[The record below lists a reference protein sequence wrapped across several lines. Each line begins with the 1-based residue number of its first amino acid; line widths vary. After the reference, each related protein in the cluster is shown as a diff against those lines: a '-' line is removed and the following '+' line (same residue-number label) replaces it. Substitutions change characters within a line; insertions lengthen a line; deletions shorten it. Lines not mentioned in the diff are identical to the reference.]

1 MQQFFSS
8 ISFCIQHIG
17 YLFILCLPV
26 MTIEFALTYLVTS
39 IGIDSSMSDSAAL
52 EVLSSISSQLF
63 ILVVLSLIL
72 SVGLSGGAM
81 IAFKALAS
89 NNEVTPYQA
98 LYAGIK
104 KFFPLLLGNLMHTL
118 AYGIGFLLL
127 VLPGFFLYAR
137 LGLFPLYIMFED
149 KRALDALGESW
160 QATDEVGTKLFVLT
174 SVFLGIQIIF
184 GLMGGL
190 AGIDSSIGFLVLA
203 TLIKYVTIMPLFY
216 LFFSLYASA
225 KKNSN
230 NSLT

>member
-8 ISFCIQHIG
+8 VSFCVRHIG

-39 IGIDSSMSDSAAL
+39 IGIDANMSDSAAL

-72 SVGLSGGAM
+72 SVGLSGGVM

-98 LYAGIK
+98 LYNGIK
-104 KFFPLLLGNLMHTL
+104 KFFPLLLGNLMHSL

-149 KRALDALGESW
+149 KKALDALGESW

-174 SVFLGIQIIF
+174 SLFLGIQIIF
-184 GLMGGL
+184 GLVGGL
-190 AGIDSSIGFLVLA
+190 VGIDSSIGFLVLA
-203 TLIKYVTIMPLFY
+203 TLIKYATMMPLFY
-216 LFFSLYASA
+216 LFFSLYQ
-225 KKNSN
+225 
-230 NSLT
+230 SLERTQ

>member
-8 ISFCIQHIG
+8 VSFCVRHIG

-39 IGIDSSMSDSAAL
+39 IGIGANMSDSAAL

-63 ILVVLSLIL
+63 ILVVLSLVL
-72 SVGLSGGAM
+72 SVGLSGGTM
-81 IAFKALAS
+81 IAFQSLTLNS
-89 NNEVTPYQA
+89 QVTPYQA
-98 LYAGIK
+98 LIAGIK
-104 KFFPLLLGNLMHTL
+104 KFFPLLLGNLMHSL

-149 KRALDALGESW
+149 KKALDALGESW

-184 GLMGGL
+184 GLVGGL
-190 AGIDSSIGFLVLA
+190 VGIDSSIGFLVLA
-203 TLIKYVTIMPLFY
+203 TLIKYATMMPLFY
-216 LFFSLYASA
+216 LFFSLYQ
-225 KKNSN
+225 
-230 NSLT
+230 SLERTQ

>member
-8 ISFCIQHIG
+8 VSFCVRHIG

-39 IGIDSSMSDSAAL
+39 IGIDANMSDSAAL

-63 ILVVLSLIL
+63 ILVVLSLVL
-72 SVGLSGGAM
+72 SVGLSGGVM

-98 LYAGIK
+98 LFNGIK
-104 KFFPLLLGNLMHTL
+104 KFFPLLLGNLMHSL

-149 KRALDALGESW
+149 KKALDALGESW

-184 GLMGGL
+184 GLVGGL
-190 AGIDSSIGFLVLA
+190 VGIDSSIGFLVLA
-203 TLIKYVTIMPLFY
+203 TLIKYATMMPLFY
-216 LFFSLYASA
+216 LFFSLYQ
-225 KKNSN
+225 
-230 NSLT
+230 SLERTQ

>member
-8 ISFCIQHIG
+8 VSFCVRHIG

-39 IGIDSSMSDSAAL
+39 IGIDANMSDSAAL

-63 ILVVLSLIL
+63 ILVVLSLVL
-72 SVGLSGGAM
+72 SVGLSGGVM

-98 LYAGIK
+98 LFNGIK
-104 KFFPLLLGNLMHTL
+104 KFFPLLLGNLMHSL

-149 KRALDALGESW
+149 KKALDALGESW

-174 SVFLGIQIIF
+174 SIFLGIQIIF
-184 GLMGGL
+184 GLVGGL
-190 AGIDSSIGFLVLA
+190 VGIDSSIGFLVLA
-203 TLIKYVTIMPLFY
+203 TLIKYATMMPLFY
-216 LFFSLYASA
+216 LFFSLYQ
-225 KKNSN
+225 
-230 NSLT
+230 SLERTQ

>member
-8 ISFCIQHIG
+8 VSFCVRHIG

-39 IGIDSSMSDSAAL
+39 IGIDPNMSDSAAL

-72 SVGLSGGAM
+72 SVGLSGGVM

-98 LYAGIK
+98 LLNGIK
-104 KFFPLLLGNLMHTL
+104 KFFPLLLGNLMHSL

-149 KRALDALGESW
+149 KKALDALGESW

-174 SVFLGIQIIF
+174 SIFLGIQIIF
-184 GLMGGL
+184 GLVGGL
-190 AGIDSSIGFLVLA
+190 VGIDSSIGFLVLA
-203 TLIKYVTIMPLFY
+203 TLIKYATMMPLFY
-216 LFFSLYASA
+216 LFFSLYQ
-225 KKNSN
+225 
-230 NSLT
+230 SLERTQ

>member
-1 MQQFFSS
+1 
-8 ISFCIQHIG
+8 
-17 YLFILCLPV
+17 
-26 MTIEFALTYLVTS
+26 
-39 IGIDSSMSDSAAL
+39 MSDSAAL

-72 SVGLSGGAM
+72 SVGLSGGVM

-98 LYAGIK
+98 LFNGIK
-104 KFFPLLLGNLMHTL
+104 KFFPLLLGNLMHSL

-149 KRALDALGESW
+149 KKALDALGESW

-184 GLMGGL
+184 GLVGGL
-190 AGIDSSIGFLVLA
+190 VGIDSSIGFLVLA
-203 TLIKYVTIMPLFY
+203 TLIKYATMMPLFY
-216 LFFSLYASA
+216 LFFSLYQ
-225 KKNSN
+225 
-230 NSLT
+230 SLERTQ

>member
-8 ISFCIQHIG
+8 VSFCVRHIG

-39 IGIDSSMSDSAAL
+39 IGIDANMSDSAAL

-72 SVGLSGGAM
+72 SVGLSGGVM

-98 LYAGIK
+98 LYNGIK
-104 KFFPLLLGNLMHTL
+104 KFFPLLLGNLMHSL

-149 KRALDALGESW
+149 KKALDALGESW

-184 GLMGGL
+184 GLVGGL
-190 AGIDSSIGFLVLA
+190 VGIDSSIGFLVLA
-203 TLIKYVTIMPLFY
+203 TLIKYATMMPLFY
-216 LFFSLYASA
+216 LFFSLYQ
-225 KKNSN
+225 
-230 NSLT
+230 SLERTQ

>member
-8 ISFCIQHIG
+8 VSFCVRHIG

-39 IGIDSSMSDSAAL
+39 LGIDASMSDSAAL

-72 SVGLSGGAM
+72 SVGLSGGVM

-98 LYAGIK
+98 LFNGIK
-104 KFFPLLLGNLMHTL
+104 KFFPLLLGNLMHSL

-149 KRALDALGESW
+149 KKALDALGESW

-174 SVFLGIQIIF
+174 SIFLGIQIIF
-184 GLMGGL
+184 GLVGGL
-190 AGIDSSIGFLVLA
+190 VGIDSSIGFLVLA
-203 TLIKYVTIMPLFY
+203 TLIKYATMMPLFY
-216 LFFSLYASA
+216 LFFSLYQ
-225 KKNSN
+225 
-230 NSLT
+230 SLERTQ

>member
-8 ISFCIQHIG
+8 VSFCVRHIG

-26 MTIEFALTYLVTS
+26 MTIEFSLTYLVTS
-39 IGIDSSMSDSAAL
+39 IGIDANMSDSAAL

-72 SVGLSGGAM
+72 SVGLSGGVM

-98 LYAGIK
+98 LFNGIK
-104 KFFPLLLGNLMHTL
+104 KFFPLLLGNLMHSL
-118 AYGIGFLLL
+118 AYGIGFILL

-149 KRALDALGESW
+149 KKALDALGESW

-184 GLMGGL
+184 GLVGGL
-190 AGIDSSIGFLVLA
+190 VGIDSSIGFLVLA
-203 TLIKYVTIMPLFY
+203 TLIKYATMMPLFY
-216 LFFSLYASA
+216 LFFSLYQ
-225 KKNSN
+225 
-230 NSLT
+230 SLERTQ

>member
-8 ISFCIQHIG
+8 VSFCVRHIG

-39 IGIDSSMSDSAAL
+39 IGIDANMSDSAAL

-72 SVGLSGGAM
+72 SVGLSGGVM

-98 LYAGIK
+98 LFNGIK
-104 KFFPLLLGNLMHTL
+104 KFFPLLLGNLMHSL

-149 KRALDALGESW
+149 KKALDALGESW

-174 SVFLGIQIIF
+174 SIFLGIQIIF
-184 GLMGGL
+184 GLVGGL
-190 AGIDSSIGFLVLA
+190 VGIDSSIGFLVVA
-203 TLIKYVTIMPLFY
+203 TLIKYATMMPLFY
-216 LFFSLYASA
+216 LFFSLYQ
-225 KKNSN
+225 
-230 NSLT
+230 SLERTQ

>member
-8 ISFCIQHIG
+8 VSFCVRHIG

-39 IGIDSSMSDSAAL
+39 IGIDANMSDSAAL

-72 SVGLSGGAM
+72 SVGLSGGVM

-98 LYAGIK
+98 LFNGIK
-104 KFFPLLLGNLMHTL
+104 KFFPLLLGNLMHSF

-149 KRALDALGESW
+149 KRASDALGESW

-174 SVFLGIQIIF
+174 SVFLGIQVIF
-184 GLMGGL
+184 GLVGGL
-190 AGIDSSIGFLVLA
+190 VGIDSNIGFLVLA
-203 TLIKYVTIMPLFY
+203 TLIKYATMMPLFY
-216 LFFSLYASA
+216 LFFSLYQ
-225 KKNSN
+225 
-230 NSLT
+230 SLERTQ

>member
-1 MQQFFSS
+1 
-8 ISFCIQHIG
+8 
-17 YLFILCLPV
+17 

-39 IGIDSSMSDSAAL
+39 IGIDANMSDSAAL

-72 SVGLSGGAM
+72 SVGLSGGVM

-98 LYAGIK
+98 LFNGIK
-104 KFFPLLLGNLMHTL
+104 KFFPLLLGNLMHSL

-149 KRALDALGESW
+149 KKALDALGESW

-184 GLMGGL
+184 GLVGGL

-203 TLIKYVTIMPLFY
+203 TLIKYATMMPLFY
-216 LFFSLYASA
+216 LFFSLYQ
-225 KKNSN
+225 
-230 NSLT
+230 SLERTQ

>member
-8 ISFCIQHIG
+8 VSFCVRHIG

-39 IGIDSSMSDSAAL
+39 IGIDANMSDSAAL

-72 SVGLSGGAM
+72 SVGLSGGVM

-98 LYAGIK
+98 LFNGIK
-104 KFFPLLLGNLMHTL
+104 KFFPLLLGNLMHSL

-149 KRALDALGESW
+149 KKALDALGESW
-160 QATDEVGTKLFVLT
+160 EATDEVGAKLFVLT

-184 GLMGGL
+184 GLVGGL
-190 AGIDSSIGFLVLA
+190 VGIDSSIGFLVLA
-203 TLIKYVTIMPLFY
+203 TLIKYATMMPLFY
-216 LFFSLYASA
+216 LFFSLYQ
-225 KKNSN
+225 
-230 NSLT
+230 SLERTQ

>member
-8 ISFCIQHIG
+8 VSFCVRHIG

-39 IGIDSSMSDSAAL
+39 IGIDANMSDSAAL

-72 SVGLSGGAM
+72 SVGLSGGVM

-98 LYAGIK
+98 LFNGIK
-104 KFFPLLLGNLMHTL
+104 KFFPLLLGNLMHSL

-149 KRALDALGESW
+149 KKALDALGESW

-184 GLMGGL
+184 GLVGGL
-190 AGIDSSIGFLVLA
+190 VGIDSSIGFLVLA
-203 TLIKYVTIMPLFY
+203 TLIKYATMVPLFY
-216 LFFSLYASA
+216 LFFSLYQ
-225 KKNSN
+225 
-230 NSLT
+230 SLERTQ

>member
-1 MQQFFSS
+1 
-8 ISFCIQHIG
+8 
-17 YLFILCLPV
+17 

-39 IGIDSSMSDSAAL
+39 IGIDANMSDSAAL

-72 SVGLSGGAM
+72 SVGLSGGVM

-98 LYAGIK
+98 LFNGIK
-104 KFFPLLLGNLMHTL
+104 KFFPLLLGNLMHSL

-149 KRALDALGESW
+149 KRASDALGESW

-174 SVFLGIQIIF
+174 SVFLGIQVIF
-184 GLMGGL
+184 GLVGGL

-203 TLIKYVTIMPLFY
+203 TLIKYATMMPLFY
-216 LFFSLYASA
+216 LFFSLYQ
-225 KKNSN
+225 
-230 NSLT
+230 SLERTQ

>member
-8 ISFCIQHIG
+8 VSFCVRHIG

-39 IGIDSSMSDSAAL
+39 IGIDANMSDSAAL

-72 SVGLSGGAM
+72 SVALSGGVM

-98 LYAGIK
+98 LFNGIK
-104 KFFPLLLGNLMHTL
+104 KFFPLLLGNLMHSL

-149 KRALDALGESW
+149 KKALDALGESW

-184 GLMGGL
+184 GLLGGL
-190 AGIDSSIGFLVLA
+190 VGIDSSIGFLVLA
-203 TLIKYVTIMPLFY
+203 TLIKYATMMPLFY
-216 LFFSLYASA
+216 LFFSLYQ
-225 KKNSN
+225 
-230 NSLT
+230 SLERTQ

>member
-8 ISFCIQHIG
+8 VSFCVRHIG

-39 IGIDSSMSDSAAL
+39 IGIDANMSDSAAL

-72 SVGLSGGAM
+72 SVGLSGGVM

-98 LYAGIK
+98 LFNGIK
-104 KFFPLLLGNLMHTL
+104 KFFPLLLGNLMHSL

-149 KRALDALGESW
+149 KKALDALGESW

-184 GLMGGL
+184 GLVGGIV
-190 AGIDSSIGFLVLA
+190 GIDSSIGFLVLA
-203 TLIKYVTIMPLFY
+203 TLIKYATMMPLFY
-216 LFFSLYASA
+216 LFFSLYQ
-225 KKNSN
+225 
-230 NSLT
+230 SLERTQ

>member
-8 ISFCIQHIG
+8 VSFCVRHIG

-39 IGIDSSMSDSAAL
+39 IGIDANMSDSAAL

-72 SVGLSGGAM
+72 SVGLSGGVM

-98 LYAGIK
+98 LFNGIK
-104 KFFPLLLGNLMHTL
+104 KFFPLLLGNLMHSL

-137 LGLFPLYIMFED
+137 LGLFPLYILFED
-149 KRALDALGESW
+149 KKALDALGESW

-184 GLMGGL
+184 GLVGGL
-190 AGIDSSIGFLVLA
+190 VGIDSSIGFLVLA
-203 TLIKYVTIMPLFY
+203 TLIKYATMMPLFY
-216 LFFSLYASA
+216 LFFSLYQ
-225 KKNSN
+225 
-230 NSLT
+230 SLERTQ

>member
-1 MQQFFSS
+1 
-8 ISFCIQHIG
+8 
-17 YLFILCLPV
+17 
-26 MTIEFALTYLVTS
+26 
-39 IGIDSSMSDSAAL
+39 MSDSAAL

-63 ILVVLSLIL
+63 ILVVLSLVL
-72 SVGLSGGAM
+72 SVGLSGAAM
-81 IAFKALAS
+81 IAFQSLTS
-89 NNEVTPYQA
+89 NSEVTPYQA
-98 LYAGIK
+98 LLAGIK
-104 KFFPLLLGNLMHTL
+104 KFFPLLLGNLMHSL

-149 KRALDALGESW
+149 KKALDALGESW

-184 GLMGGL
+184 GLLGSL
-190 AGIDSSIGFLVLA
+190 SGIDSSIGFLVLA

-216 LFFSLYASA
+216 LFFSLYVSA

-230 NSLT
+230 NSST